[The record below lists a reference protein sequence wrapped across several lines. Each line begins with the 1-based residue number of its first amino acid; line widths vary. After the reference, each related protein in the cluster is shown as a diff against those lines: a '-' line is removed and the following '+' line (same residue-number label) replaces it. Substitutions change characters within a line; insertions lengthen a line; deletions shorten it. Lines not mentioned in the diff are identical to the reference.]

1 VTLQQPTLK
10 TFSVNDCKQV
20 EMPQV
25 RDPRGNLT
33 FIEEFRQVPFEIKR
47 VYYLYE
53 IHAGSSRAGHA
64 HRNLHQLLIP
74 LSGSFDCH
82 LDDGREK
89 RLIHMNLPHRG
100 LLVTP
105 MIWRVLDN
113 FSSGAVCLVLASEL
127 YDESDYF
134 RDYDDFL
141 KACGAVE

>member
-1 VTLQQPTLK
+1 VTVKPPGQKIFTID
-10 TFSVNDCKQV
+10 DCKQL

-33 FIEEFRQVPFEIKR
+33 FIEGLRQVPFEIKR

-53 IHAGSSRAGHA
+53 IHAGSTRAGHA

-74 LSGSFDCH
+74 VSGSFDCH
-82 LDDGREK
+82 LDDGRQT
-89 RLIHMNLPHRG
+89 RTVHMNLPYRG

-113 FSSGAVCLVLASEL
+113 FSAGAVCLVMASEL
-127 YDESDYF
+127 YDESDYY
-134 RDYDDFL
+134 REYADFL
-141 KACGAVE
+141 DACGAGE